1 MKRHK
6 VAVATAA
13 AVAASAFAAGTL
25 APGAQAW
32 GDKCPPGNHDKQYC
46 EHHHHHHHH
55 HRNPLESS
63 GSAGATSLTAAWM
76 ASAGESVPR
85 GRKMAIRI

>member
-13 AVAASAFAAGTL
+13 AVVASAFAAGTL

-55 HRNPLESS
+55 HRNPRNPWDPWGYISH
-63 GSAGATSLTAAWM
+63 
-76 ASAGESVPR
+76 R
-85 GRKMAIRI
+85 GLDGIRG

>member
-6 VAVATAA
+6 AAVATAA
-13 AVAASAFAAGTL
+13 AVAASALAAATL

-46 EHHHHHHHH
+46 EHHHHHHHPPHHHHGYWDPYRFGH
-55 HRNPLESS
+55 HRAQD
-63 GSAGATSLTAAWM
+63 GHH
-76 ASAGESVPR
+76 R
-85 GRKMAIRI
+85 